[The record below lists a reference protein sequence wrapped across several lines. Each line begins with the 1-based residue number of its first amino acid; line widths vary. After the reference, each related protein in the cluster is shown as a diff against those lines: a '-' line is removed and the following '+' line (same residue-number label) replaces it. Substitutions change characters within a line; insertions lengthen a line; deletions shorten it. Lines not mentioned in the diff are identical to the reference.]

1 MPVVAPPSVSSFD
14 PDAPDP
20 GGWGLDV
27 EWADGHP
34 PARGEDGA
42 ADVAEHTG
50 VVPDDVW
57 VDPFDEVAGPEDAW
71 VDPLDAEPALDTP
84 AARADWAYGRAVE
97 PATPTSV
104 LERVVDDL
112 STWDVDA
119 LAAEMHDGLGEAPD
133 PRPGDRPDVLVL
145 RRLLSHPN
153 RPDDLAAR
161 LVAGWLEDPA
171 RDPWLLLVALASD
184 EPVPPDDLVT
194 VVTEA
199 CDAARVD
206 APPAWSMLATA
217 LAWGRADGDAVRD
230 LLALVPFP
238 LDQPARAWP
247 DALKEAGGLPGGV
260 KATAGAA
267 GEALGWDG
275 RRLPGLPAA
284 VVTSLQE
291 ADRRARADSFADQ
304 LELCRHGPVVLTPTG
319 VSAPSHARGEKAYVA
334 LLVGSHPVFRLKRDW
349 PDRSDQGGATGWSW
363 TGAQVLET
371 RGLGCDA
378 CREEPD
384 RGKAL
389 FVTDGSHV
397 ARVRAARV
405 QAVVERLEDEAQR
418 RDAGD

>member
-1 MPVVAPPSVSSFD
+1 MPPPSVSSFD

-20 GGWGLDV
+20 GGWGVD
-27 EWADGHP
+27 E
-34 PARGEDGA
+34 
-42 ADVAEHTG
+42 
-50 VVPDDVW
+50 VW
-57 VDPFDEVAGPEDAW
+57 TDPFDEVAGPQDVW
-71 VDPLDAEPALDTP
+71 VDPVDAEPALDTP
-84 AARADWAYGRAVE
+84 AARADWAYGRAVDT
-97 PATPTSV
+97 ATPTAV
-104 LERVVDDL
+104 LESVVDDL
-112 STWDVDA
+112 STWDVEA
-119 LAAEMHDGLGEAPD
+119 LAAEMHDGLGEVPD

-145 RRLLSHPN
+145 RRLLAHPN
-153 RPDDLAAR
+153 RPHDVAAR
-161 LVAGWLEDPA
+161 LVAGWLRDTG
-171 RDPWLLLVALASD
+171 RDPWLLLVGLAS
-184 EPVPPDDLVT
+184 EGAVPDDDLVT

-217 LAWGRADGDAVRD
+217 LAWARPDGDAVRD

-238 LDQPARAWP
+238 LEQPARAWP

-260 KATAGAA
+260 KDAAGAA

-275 RRLPGLPAA
+275 RRLPGLPAE
-284 VVTSLQE
+284 VVASLHE
-291 ADRRARADSFADQ
+291 ADRRARADSFADRI
-304 LELCRHGPVVLTPTG
+304 ELCRHGPVAITPTG
-319 VSAPSHARGEKAYVA
+319 VSVPSHTRGEKAYVA

-349 PDRSDQGGATGWSW
+349 PDRADEGGATGWSW
-363 TGAQVLET
+363 AGARVLET

-378 CREEPD
+378 CRDEPD

-405 QAVVERLEDEAQR
+405 AAVVERLEAEAQR